1 MSTYT
6 LAAARSHAR
15 TAAPLS
21 EFDHQMR
28 DLLAV
33 EQCDACKFFAP
44 NRRMTVTAGS
54 DAPRLLC
61 PACARQK
68 GERMD

>member
-6 LAAARSHAR
+6 LLAARRHAR
-15 TAAPLS
+15 SQPPLS
-21 EFDHQMR
+21 AFDHEMR

-44 NRRMTVTAGS
+44 NRRMTVTTGS

-61 PACARQK
+61 PTCARQK
-68 GERMD
+68 GARMD